1 MASPPRDFVSN
12 GKTLRSTPRASCPAP
27 NFNPSGRGREKGDT
41 GNREVR
47 QMDEAYNYGYNNTR
61 DASTLTPRK
70 QVEPLVIADDITNL
84 PSMHGFAKF
93 PDGFPAA
100 RILLEWKDYPQIAQG
115 FMSRS
120 DVQPVRSRRGE
131 EAFEEDGAGE
141 AGGRD
146 GAGQIV
152 EEVAETGSSDD
163 RSGGKGC
170 GSKCK

>member
-1 MASPPRDFVSN
+1 
-12 GKTLRSTPRASCPAP
+12 
-27 NFNPSGRGREKGDT
+27 
-41 GNREVR
+41 
-47 QMDEAYNYGYNNTR
+47 MDEAYSYGYNNTR

-141 AGGRD
+141 AGGRS
-146 GAGQIV
+146 
-152 EEVAETGSSDD
+152 EEHTSELQSRMRNSYAVY
-163 RSGGKGC
+163 C
-170 GSKCK
+170 L

>member
-1 MASPPRDFVSN
+1 
-12 GKTLRSTPRASCPAP
+12 
-27 NFNPSGRGREKGDT
+27 
-41 GNREVR
+41 
-47 QMDEAYNYGYNNTR
+47 
-61 DASTLTPRK
+61 
-70 QVEPLVIADDITNL
+70 
-84 PSMHGFAKF
+84 MHGFAKF

-152 EEVAETGSSDD
+152 EEVAETGNLAKDMAARILSAGEEGEDAEA
-163 RSGGKGC
+163 RHAATRPEERGGQISPEDTAADK
-170 GSKCK
+170 